1 MFNLKFK
8 YPIGIDICN
17 QNIYA
22 AQLKHIRQGFAVR
35 GLMHQELDGEAGGL
49 PDRSD
54 DLVPLLKNIVKS
66 KQFAGKRAVLKIPH
80 QNIVSFPMHFQVGKS
95 ETPEEVILRESKEY
109 LPFPV
114 EEAVIDYPSIVS
126 TSSDSNNRYK
136 VTIIAV
142 RKDDIKQYLLILK
155 KAGLVVEAVDFGL
168 SSLIRLHNYLYNP
181 THNPILLLHIGYTQS
196 LLSIVTRECILAY
209 RYIPWGIE
217 ILVKKLLAN
226 LGLANNKNKA
236 EILLRKYGL
245 AHKDHQNRNNSINHT
260 KDIELDNIFRAI
272 YQIIMPLIEEL
283 VYEFHKIIAYV
294 RSEKQNVVFENVYI
308 SGQASLIRHL
318 DKYLEKQ
325 LNIPTKLIDP
335 INKITFSDST
345 IQPDDI
351 SESAPFAIAM
361 GLAMK
366 KVLWL

>member
-1 MFNLKFK
+1 MFNFNFN
-8 YPIGIDICN
+8 YPIGIDIGV
-17 QNIYA
+17 QHIYA

-35 GLMHQELDGEAGGL
+35 GLMHQELDGGAGSVS
-49 PDRSD
+49 DRND
-54 DLVPLLKNIVKS
+54 TLLPLLKNIVKS
-66 KQFAGKRAVLKIPH
+66 KRFVGKRVVLHIPH
-80 QNIVSFPMHFQVGKS
+80 QNIVSFPMRFQVGKS

-109 LPFPV
+109 LPFPM

-126 TSSDSNNRYK
+126 PSSDSGTWHK

-142 RKDDIKQYLLILK
+142 RRDDIKQYLLILK
-155 KAGLVVEAVDFGL
+155 KAGLIAEAVDFDL

-181 THNPILLLHIGYTQS
+181 THNPILLFHIGYTQS
-196 LLSIVTRECILAY
+196 LLSIVTKECILAY

-245 AHKDHQNRNNSINHT
+245 AHKNHQNRNNSANLT
-260 KDIELDNIFRAI
+260 EDIETNNIFRAI
-272 YQIIMPLIEEL
+272 YQIIMPFIEEL
-283 VYEFHKIIAYV
+283 IHEFHKIIAYV
-294 RSEKQNVVFENVYI
+294 RSEKQNVVFESIYI

-318 DKYLEKQ
+318 DRYLENR

-335 INKITFSDST
+335 VNKMTFSDSAMLLG
-345 IQPDDI
+345 I
-351 SESAPFAIAM
+351 SECAPFALAL

-366 KVLWL
+366 KVSWL

>member
-8 YPIGIDICN
+8 YPIGIDISA
-17 QNIYA
+17 QHIHA
-22 AQLKHIRQGFAVR
+22 AQLKQIRQGFAVR

-49 PDRSD
+49 PAKSD
-54 DLVPLLKNIVKS
+54 VLVPLLKNIVKS
-66 KQFAGKRAVLKIPH
+66 KQFAGKRVVLHIPH
-80 QNIVSFPMHFQVGKS
+80 QNIVSFPMRFRVDKS

-126 TSSDSNNRYK
+126 PSSDGDNQYK
-136 VTIIAV
+136 VTVIAV
-142 RKDDIKQYLLILK
+142 RRDDIKQYLLMLK
-155 KAGLVVEAVDFGL
+155 KAGLIVEAIDFGL

-181 THNPILLLHIGYTQS
+181 THNPILLFHIGHTQS
-196 LLSIVTRECILAY
+196 LLSIVTKECILAY

-217 ILVKKLLAN
+217 ILVKKLMAN
-226 LGLANNKNKA
+226 LELSNNKNKA

-245 AHKDHQNRNNSINHT
+245 AHEDHQIRDNSINLT
-260 KDIELDNIFRAI
+260 EDIEPDNIFRVI
-272 YQIIMPLIEEL
+272 YQIITPLIEDL
-283 VYEFHKIIAYV
+283 IHEFHKIIAYV
-294 RSEKQNVVFENVYI
+294 RSEEQNVVFESIYI
-308 SGQASLIRHL
+308 SGQASLIRHF

-335 INKITFSDST
+335 MNKMTFSDSA
-345 IQPDDI
+345 IQPDI
-351 SESAPFAIAM
+351 SGGAPFTLAL

-366 KVLWL
+366 RVPWL